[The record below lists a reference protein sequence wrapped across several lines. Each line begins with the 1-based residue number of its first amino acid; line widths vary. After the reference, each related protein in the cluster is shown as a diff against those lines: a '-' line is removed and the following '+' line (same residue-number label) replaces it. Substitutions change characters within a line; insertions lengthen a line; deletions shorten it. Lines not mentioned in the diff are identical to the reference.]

1 MKNNNQPYVVDET
14 DKQILSL
21 LKDNA
26 RLPAKRIAEKTFL
39 SSTAVA
45 ARIERLEEA
54 GVITG
59 YHARINPES
68 LGFSVKA
75 FILAEVDP
83 VRKKEFYPYIRSQA
97 NVVEC
102 NCVTGDF
109 SMLIEVLF
117 PGTSALDKF
126 INELQHFGR
135 TKTLIVFSTSVEH
148 RDSFVEASGVQA
160 L

>member
-1 MKNNNQPYVVDET
+1 MKKHDQPYYIDET

-59 YHARINPES
+59 YHARINPET
-68 LGFSVKA
+68 LGFFVKA
-75 FILAEVDP
+75 FILVEVDP
-83 VRKKEFYPYIRSQA
+83 IRKKEFYPYIQNQP

-109 SMLIEVLF
+109 SMLAEVLF
-117 PGTSALDKF
+117 PSTAALDKF

-148 RDSFVEASGVQA
+148 RDSFIQASGN
-160 L
+160 

>member
-1 MKNNNQPYVVDET
+1 MKKQNLPYAVDET

-54 GVITG
+54 GIITG
-59 YHARINPES
+59 YHARLNPQA

-75 FILAEVDP
+75 FILVEVDP
-83 VRKKEFYPYIRSQA
+83 IRKKEFYPYIRSQP
-97 NVVEC
+97 NVAEC
-102 NCVTGDF
+102 NCVTGEF
-109 SMLIEVLF
+109 SMLTEVLF
-117 PGTSALDKF
+117 PSTSALDKF

-135 TKTLIVFSTSVEH
+135 TKTLIVFSTSVER
-148 RDSFVEASGVQA
+148 RDSFIEAEGV
-160 L
+160 